1 MDKLEEI
8 NETVAV
14 ETAQE
19 TIIEQDPLIELDI
32 EEQATFIQDDDEDD
46 ELKIYG
52 ENGLFFNNFKN
63 LYNYNN
69 NSFLKPHN
77 RFEYPEYSKKMV
89 ALNPN
94 SYHRLGLS
102 LTDTYVFDGIY

>member
-46 ELKIYG
+46 ELKIYE
-52 ENGLFFNNFKN
+52 ENQEPGIETVRECGSNVPFYLTV
-63 LYNYNN
+63 Y
-69 NSFLKPHN
+69 FLLILKI
-77 RFEYPEYSKKMV
+77 YI
-89 ALNPN
+89 
-94 SYHRLGLS
+94 
-102 LTDTYVFDGIY
+102 TTIIIVF

>member
-52 ENGLFFNNFKN
+52 ENQEPGIETVRECGSSVPFYLTV
-63 LYNYNN
+63 Y
-69 NSFLKPHN
+69 FLIILKI
-77 RFEYPEYSKKMV
+77 YI
-89 ALNPN
+89 
-94 SYHRLGLS
+94 
-102 LTDTYVFDGIY
+102 TTIIIVF